1 MLCPK
6 LTHLGNLTTQIPHQG
21 ALISALTF
29 LLAFRANFS
38 YNRYWEAVTAVHQM
52 HSKWLDVGMDLAA
65 FHLQSARYEKARPR
79 AFGEHPELTDI
90 NRFRE
95 RENETTLEELA
106 EQLNTA
112 EEVQSH
118 SLRSRIQ
125 RSFFR
130 RRKKKRDESKSE
142 EEMAKNAVLAI
153 PKPKKKKKKYKSINA
168 PPAKTSAAFTS
179 VFASVFSTLGR
190 PKQKLADPANLIV
203 RTDSQRHFDQAW
215 EYGKPPLFLQ
225 EAAHLLSL
233 LSAVAFSTLR
243 NDLEQADS
251 PLTTFIP
258 GIPWPNVDP
267 DSYGADIRRDWSHST
282 HQSVTILKYLFGL
295 TRSPADRTL
304 YNAARPFRVIGGVSD
319 QEVELLAAAR
329 GPSAKVALI
338 FMWVQEFVS
347 REHLNGS
354 TGNMAPPIIS
364 RLFQF
369 LSDGMVG
376 YNQARKIAY
385 IPFPFPHSQITS
397 LFVLVVVGVMPV
409 LMLSFL
415 TNEVFGFVLNLLA
428 VMVFTGLHEVAREL
442 ESPFFNVP
450 NDLPLNNW
458 QAQFNEA
465 LLAMF
470 AGYHPGAYVSTSGY
484 FWFFI
489 VLTFPFTDA
498 FWEVYEATEEEIKA
512 ANEAGKV
519 EDNVPETITE
529 GEPLSAGAQEEKFSE
544 EAEQEPD
551 TEAEDKGVVKDEEG
565 EQKVETA
572 S

>member
-1 MLCPK
+1 MTDLEDADD
-6 LTHLGNLTTQIPHQG
+6 QIFDHPYPMG
-21 ALISALTF
+21 ALIAALTF

-52 HSKWLDVGMDLAA
+52 HSKWLDVGMDIAA
-65 FHLQSARYEKARPR
+65 FHLQSARYERVRPP

-90 NRFRE
+90 NRHRE
-95 RENETTLEELA
+95 RENETSLEELA
-106 EQLNTA
+106 EQLNTSDD
-112 EEVQSH
+112 VQND
-118 SLRSRIQ
+118 SLRSRVQ
-125 RSFFR
+125 RTFFR
-130 RRKKKRDESKSE
+130 RRKNKNKESKSE
-142 EEMAKNAVLAI
+142 EEMAKSAVLAI
-153 PKPKKKKKKYKSINA
+153 PKPKKQKKKYKNINA
-168 PPAKTSAAFTS
+168 PASKSSAAFTS
-179 VFASVFSTLGR
+179 VFASVFSTIT
-190 PKQKLADPANLIV
+190 PKKPADPANLVV
-203 RTDSQRHFDQAW
+203 RTDTEKQFDQAW

-225 EAAHLLSL
+225 DAAHLLSL

-267 DSYGADIRRDWSHST
+267 DSYGADIRKDWAHSS
-282 HQSVTILKYLFGL
+282 HQSLTVFKYLFGL
-295 TRSPADRTL
+295 TRSPTDRTL

-329 GPSAKVALI
+329 GPSAKVSLA
-338 FMWVQEFVS
+338 FMWLEEFIS

-354 TGNMAPPIIS
+354 TGKIAPPIIS

-369 LSDGMVG
+369 LSDGMIG

-397 LFVLVVVGVMPV
+397 LFVVVVVGLMPV

-415 TNEVFGFVLNLLA
+415 TNEIFGFVLNLLA
-428 VMVFTGLHEVAREL
+428 VMCFSGLHEVAREL

-458 QAQFNEA
+458 QTQFNEA

-470 AGYHPGAYVSTSGY
+470 AGYHPGTYIRWLGIVR
-484 FWFFI
+484 FVCFF
-489 VLTFPFTDA
+489 VLTFPLFRC
-498 FWEVYEATEEEIKA
+498 FL
-512 ANEAGKV
+512 G
-519 EDNVPETITE
+519 
-529 GEPLSAGAQEEKFSE
+529 GL
-544 EAEQEPD
+544 
-551 TEAEDKGVVKDEEG
+551 
-565 EQKVETA
+565 
-572 S
+572 